1 MNRLRSTSQKDRF
14 QHQWVLDKN
23 LSFCEKTGL
32 NWLVYVEGRGM
43 FCLLCRKHDVTNLQN
58 KSKKFN
64 TEPAVRFKRKS
75 VEEHST
81 SQQHK
86 AAVSAEL
93 LSRVSVFQKE
103 FEEREKSK
111 EDVYFNAFLALYW
124 IAKEEIANT
133 KFTSLLEVVEKMGLS
148 NMKFFEHRS
157 GGSVREMFILMGE
170 MVKSEVVKKAQQAG
184 SIGLLIDEVMDIAQ
198 REQLVSFIR
207 YVDQDTYEVKTD
219 FLAVNDILESS
230 SSANAET
237 IKSVVVKQLSDCDL
251 DINKLTGLSTDGV
264 SVMVGKENGV
274 AAKLKREAKMLLN
287 VHCICH
293 RLALACGDANDHIS
307 YIKTVEKVL
316 IQLWSF
322 FHNSGKRTAAFT
334 KAVIASAELQIS
346 HSAKKRVVKRV
357 KKATRTRWLSTES
370 TVDGIFL
377 NFVPLTQTLQNYS
390 NERDPV
396 AINLITQI
404 KSKKFLGAVYLLHE
418 VLPILSHLSRAFQ
431 KGNISF
437 AVIAPSV
444 EFILEELKSVA
455 EKQSPLERLRTD
467 LAEDGRLHNSG
478 LTPLTAHDETL
489 LKNLT
494 SKYVRALQDN
504 IASRFKD
511 SLPILS
517 AFKIF
522 DPVAVPPK
530 SEQSFSDYGSKEI
543 KILAEYLYQLETGES
558 KVQKTE
564 ELICEW
570 RKFKYSILKLKSEM
584 PADVVKPP
592 KNKEL
597 TSQTPTEWLLHHM
610 LSNQSTYSHFV
621 PELLR
626 LAEVC
631 MSLPVSNAWPERGAS
646 AVKRLKT
653 RLRSSLKGDMLESL
667 MHITIN
673 GPEVQE
679 CESLVKK
686 TVKKW
691 HEVKPR
697 RKIAKSIPASASTSE
712 TTVSKSNAAVQ
723 VDMPLD
729 VEVLEHVNAIGDGI
743 GVEDL
748 EKEVNSVISALKLP
762 DISDSDMDS
771 HSDYDSDFESDSD

>member
-1 MNRLRSTSQKDRF
+1 
-14 QHQWVLDKN
+14 
-23 LSFCEKTGL
+23 
-32 NWLVYVEGRGM
+32 M

-251 DINKLTGLSTDGV
+251 DINKLTGLSTDGA

-390 NERDPV
+390 NERVPV

-570 RKFKYSILKLKSEM
+570 RKFKYSILNSR
-584 PADVVKPP
+584 VKC
-592 KNKEL
+592 
-597 TSQTPTEWLLHHM
+597 Q
-610 LSNQSTYSHFV
+610 Q
-621 PELLR
+621 
-626 LAEVC
+626 
-631 MSLPVSNAWPERGAS
+631 MSLNHQR
-646 AVKRLKT
+646 T
-653 RLRSSLKGDMLESL
+653 R
-667 MHITIN
+667 N
-673 GPEVQE
+673 
-679 CESLVKK
+679 
-686 TVKKW
+686 
-691 HEVKPR
+691 
-697 RKIAKSIPASASTSE
+697 
-712 TTVSKSNAAVQ
+712 
-723 VDMPLD
+723 
-729 VEVLEHVNAIGDGI
+729 
-743 GVEDL
+743 
-748 EKEVNSVISALKLP
+748 
-762 DISDSDMDS
+762 
-771 HSDYDSDFESDSD
+771 

>member
-1 MNRLRSTSQKDRF
+1 
-14 QHQWVLDKN
+14 
-23 LSFCEKTGL
+23 
-32 NWLVYVEGRGM
+32 M
-43 FCLLCRKHDVTNLQN
+43 FCLLCRKHDAANLQN

-75 VEEHST
+75 LEEHST

-93 LSRVSVFQKE
+93 LSRVSVFQRE

-111 EDVYFNAFLALYW
+111 EDVYFNAFLAFYW

-148 NMKFFEHRS
+148 NMSER
-157 GGSVREMFILMGE
+157 SVREMFILMGE
-170 MVKSEVVKKAQQAG
+170 MVKSEAVKKAQQA
-184 SIGLLIDEVMDIAQ
+184 SLMGLLIDEVMDIAQ

-230 SSANAET
+230 TAANAET

-251 DINKLTGLSTDGV
+251 DINKLSGLSTDGA

-274 AAKLKREAKMLLN
+274 AAKLKREAKRLLN

-316 IQLWSF
+316 IRLWSF
-322 FHNSGKRTAAFT
+322 FHNSGKRTAAYT
-334 KAVIASAELQIS
+334 KAVIALAELHIS
-346 HSAKKRVVKRV
+346 NSAKERVVKRV

-370 TVDGIFL
+370 TVVGIFL
-377 NFVPLTQTLQNYS
+377 NFVPLIQTFQIYNNDS
-390 NERDPV
+390 DPV
-396 AINLITQI
+396 AINLITEI
-404 KSKKFLGAVYLLHE
+404 KSKKFVGAVYLLHE

-437 AVIAPSV
+437 AVITPAV

-455 EKQSPLERLRTD
+455 EKQSPLECLRRD
-467 LAEDGRLHNSG
+467 LAEDGRLHYSG
-478 LTPLTAHDETL
+478 LTPLTAHNETL
-489 LKNLT
+489 LRNLT
-494 SKYVRALQDN
+494 SKYVHALQDN

-522 DPVAVPPK
+522 DAVAVPPK
-530 SEQSFSDYGSKEI
+530 SDQSFSEYGDKEI

-564 ELICEW
+564 ELICE
-570 RKFKYSILKLKSEM
+570 
-584 PADVVKPP
+584 
-592 KNKEL
+592 
-597 TSQTPTEWLLHHM
+597 
-610 LSNQSTYSHFV
+610 
-621 PELLR
+621 
-626 LAEVC
+626 
-631 MSLPVSNAWPERGAS
+631 
-646 AVKRLKT
+646 
-653 RLRSSLKGDMLESL
+653 
-667 MHITIN
+667 
-673 GPEVQE
+673 
-679 CESLVKK
+679 
-686 TVKKW
+686 
-691 HEVKPR
+691 
-697 RKIAKSIPASASTSE
+697 
-712 TTVSKSNAAVQ
+712 
-723 VDMPLD
+723 
-729 VEVLEHVNAIGDGI
+729 
-743 GVEDL
+743 
-748 EKEVNSVISALKLP
+748 
-762 DISDSDMDS
+762 
-771 HSDYDSDFESDSD
+771 

>member
-1 MNRLRSTSQKDRF
+1 
-14 QHQWVLDKN
+14 
-23 LSFCEKTGL
+23 
-32 NWLVYVEGRGM
+32 
-43 FCLLCRKHDVTNLQN
+43 
-58 KSKKFN
+58 
-64 TEPAVRFKRKS
+64 
-75 VEEHST
+75 
-81 SQQHK
+81 
-86 AAVSAEL
+86 

-157 GGSVREMFILMGE
+157 GGSVTEMFILMGE

-237 IKSVVVKQLSDCDL
+237 IKSVVVKQLSDCDP
-251 DINKLTGLSTDGV
+251 DINKLTGLSTDGA

-357 KKATRTRWLSTES
+357 TKATRTRWLSTES

-390 NERDPV
+390 NERVPV

-404 KSKKFLGAVYLLHE
+404 KSKKFLGPVYLLHE